1 VTLGY
6 RVDSHLKM
14 QLVVDN
20 VFDKQA
26 PFPLPAA
33 PGYTDYLSYF
43 SGIQGRYFKALVSYI
58 F

>member
-1 VTLGY
+1 
-6 RVDSHLKM
+6 M

-26 PFPLPAA
+26 PLPLPAA
-33 PGYTDYLSYF
+33 PGYTDYFAYF
-43 SGIQGRYFKALVSYI
+43 SGLQGRYFKALVSYT